1 MPISLSN
8 LQRQWGVIVLIV
20 LCCLPELALQG
31 ADWGLWGSA
40 RWRPLTYQ
48 NGAFWGGLLHGW
60 RPNYAAQPYTM
71 FVTYAFLHGGAVHL
85 VVNMVTL
92 FSIGRE
98 ITRRAGQTHMLIIY
112 GTSIIGG
119 AIGFALLG
127 PVVRPMVGASG
138 ALFGLAG
145 AWVTWDVWATLRA
158 NPAIKTFVYAILW
171 PIMFLVSLNLIMFW
185 ASKGQLAWE
194 THLGGF
200 LAGAVTATLLL
211 IFQRNSSLPLAD

>member
-1 MPISLSN
+1 M
-8 LQRQWGVIVLIV
+8 GTIVLIV

-40 RWRPLTYQ
+40 GWRPLAYQ

-85 VVNMVTL
+85 VVNMITL
-92 FSIGRE
+92 FSIGGE
-98 ITRRAGQTHMLIIY
+98 ITRRDGQTHMLLIY

-119 AIGFALLG
+119 AVGFALLG

-145 AWVTWDVWATLRA
+145 AWVTRDVWTTVRA
-158 NPAIKTFVYAILW
+158 NPTVKTFVYAILW
-171 PIMFLVSLNLIMFW
+171 PVMFLVSLNLIMFW
-185 ASKGQLAWE
+185 TSQGQLAWE

-200 LAGAVTATLLL
+200 LAGAATATLLFV
-211 IFQRNSSLPLAD
+211 FQRKSSLPHAY